1 MLENEKFKIITGEN
15 EKQVDTVRDISECIL
30 EEAKKGYTIQRYKG
44 LGEMNPDQLWE
55 TTMDPDKR
63 TLLKVSIADVIEADE
78 TFTVLMGDIVVPR
91 KEFIETHALEV
102 RNLDI

>member
-1 MLENEKFKIITGEN
+1 MVNET
-15 EKQVDTVRDISECIL
+15 EKDVESIKDIANHIL
-30 EEAKKGYTIQRYKG
+30 EEAKKGYNIQRYKG

-55 TTMDPDKR
+55 TTMDPETR
-63 TLLKVSIADVIEADE
+63 TLLKVSVEDVIEADE
-78 TFTVLMGDIVVPR
+78 MFTVLMGDVVVPR